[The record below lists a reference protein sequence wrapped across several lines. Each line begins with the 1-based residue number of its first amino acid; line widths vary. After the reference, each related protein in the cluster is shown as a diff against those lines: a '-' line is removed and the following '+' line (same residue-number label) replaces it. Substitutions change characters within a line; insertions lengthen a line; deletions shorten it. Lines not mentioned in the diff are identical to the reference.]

1 MDNSETI
8 SLAKK
13 TFLFHLKDLIS
24 TYAPNF
30 LNEFNNFEKV
40 MLTQKNMVVIRQTL
54 QHYIKQVKK
63 AIPSNDKKLKEIIG
77 FWVLRFKVE
86 FPDDKEILFMTL
98 MYLLFQI
105 EDSVNF
111 LIECGKLAENEKDS
125 KIEELKSE
133 SMKKLSLLTNI
144 KIIRDEYEAFCQSMK
159 SNNDN
164 KQKNIETPVQK
175 KDEDTKEKII
185 EKPKQDEIKCESKE
199 PQTLEEK
206 MRLMEIKIAK
216 IDKLESEMNKLKQE
230 VETLKSETQY
240 LKSKCKKY
248 EISKIIKRF
257 FKHICL
263 TNNIPFTSYNYI
275 GISKELQ
282 KQNKSSKEIDSL
294 IDYYYTNE
302 LDLSFSIDTEKN
314 NQKELSNF
322 ISSYQS
328 TFTKYNFNPSKSDL
342 LTYNNIIK

>member
-1 MDNSETI
+1 
-8 SLAKK
+8 
-13 TFLFHLKDLIS
+13 
-24 TYAPNF
+24 
-30 LNEFNNFEKV
+30 
-40 MLTQKNMVVIRQTL
+40 
-54 QHYIKQVKK
+54 
-63 AIPSNDKKLKEIIG
+63 
-77 FWVLRFKVE
+77 
-86 FPDDKEILFMTL
+86 
-98 MYLLFQI
+98 
-105 EDSVNF
+105 
-111 LIECGKLAENEKDS
+111 
-125 KIEELKSE
+125 
-133 SMKKLSLLTNI
+133 
-144 KIIRDEYEAFCQSMK
+144 MK

-164 KQKNIETPVQK
+164 KQKDNEKTVEK
-175 KDEDTKEKII
+175 KDGDTKEKNI

-240 LKSKCKKY
+240 LKSKCQKY

-302 LDLSFSIDTEKN
+302 LDLSFSIDAEKN